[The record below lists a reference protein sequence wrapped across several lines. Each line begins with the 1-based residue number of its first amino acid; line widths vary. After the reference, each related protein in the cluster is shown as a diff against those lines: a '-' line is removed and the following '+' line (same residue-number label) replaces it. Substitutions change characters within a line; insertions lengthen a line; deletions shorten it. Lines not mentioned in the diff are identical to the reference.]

1 MTFTALHNRPR
12 TRHRARLW
20 PLVLGAVAGTT
31 ALVLVIY
38 LLWPTWSGTSAEMAD
53 RFPITVG
60 GTLFDVPRDAI
71 RVSVQR
77 RSGDQERVDLAFQYP
92 SLTPPAPQ
100 APVTAETAEQTPVAI
115 DRIFV
120 TLAAHNG
127 EMAPAERVRTIYPR
141 YLDPFQ
147 QGNTDGLTRAGFRD
161 GSPYHHEDM
170 FGDSAGKFLAR
181 CTRDAVTPGTCTSE
195 RRVGGADITFRF
207 PRAWLKDWRDVA
219 GAIEQLNTK
228 LVKTQQ

>member
-1 MTFTALHNRPR
+1 MSTTALPHRSR
-12 TRHRARLW
+12 ARHRARLW
-20 PLVLGAVAGTT
+20 PFVVGAVAGVA
-31 ALVLVIY
+31 ALTLVVY
-38 LLWPTWSGTSAEMAD
+38 LLWPTWSGTSADSPD

-60 GTLFDVPRDAI
+60 GTLFDVPRDAV
-71 RVSVQR
+71 RVGVQR
-77 RSGDQERVDLAFQYP
+77 RSGDQERIDLAFQYP

-100 APVTAETAEQTPVAI
+100 APVTAETAEQAPVAI

-120 TLAAHNG
+120 TVAAHNG

-147 QGNTDGLTRAGFRD
+147 QETHDGLTRAGFRD

-170 FGDSAGKFLAR
+170 FGDAGGKFLAR

-195 RRVGGADITFRF
+195 RRVGGADMTFRF
-207 PRAWLKDWRDVA
+207 PRAWLKDWRDVTV
-219 GAIEQLNTK
+219 AIEQLAAK
-228 LVKTQQ
+228 LVKN